1 MKKIFL
7 ILILCISTL
16 TYAQKPKVDA
26 VRYKELT
33 TTQRDALT
41 VPSGEHWKVYNIT
54 TGQFEYWDGDSWE
67 PITVIGAGT
76 GNVIKVGTPVDNQ
89 IGVWTGDGTIEGSP
103 KFRFN
108 DNFVAT
114 LEIGDSSEN
123 GSINLYGDSGAN
135 GGFINIWNSTG
146 NNTIFQRWSLKSQNN
161 FQIAADFTG
170 VALQIDSATLGI
182 TAPATTTANI
192 TTLGDKALIT
202 KEYADANYSSS
213 SIDLT
218 NIQQYDPLTHLKP
231 LKWIGTQAQYDID
244 FPAGHGDREVVILD
258 AVPPLLEGTDISSTG
273 VTAGYILQA
282 DGDNTSSWV
291 APSSSNDFSEFLTY
305 TGTRLGG
312 DLVAKIGDY
321 DNRETYLEIND
332 INRTLYAKS
341 TNGFYAD
348 FKIGIVGS
356 GLETGQFLIS
366 NLTGNRQYELPDAS
380 GTLALTSDLTG
391 FGDVSK
397 VGTPVANQST
407 YWTGDGTIAGEAAN
421 TYDPT
426 TNTLKIIETGSAKQ
440 TLLDGNEVF
449 IQSLSANAN
458 VKLTS
463 SGLEV
468 DNTATTTT
476 TNLNFASTSSNATVT
491 IKNETGTVA
500 LLSDIT
506 GTNSGT
512 NTGDDTSEVIQI
524 ACSDLVTDLTTGT
537 NKAYFRMPYA
547 ATLNDVRCSLLDAGT
562 VSGITVDINENGT
575 SVLSTLLTTDATED
589 TSTTATT
596 AAVISDS
603 ALSDDAKITIDF
615 DAVPTAGKGVIV
627 TLKLT
632 RL

>member
-146 NNTIFQRWSLKSQNN
+146 NNTTFQRWSLKSQNN

-231 LKWIGTQAQYDID
+231 LKWIGTQAQYDVD
-244 FPAGHGDREVVILD
+244 FPAGHGDREVIILD
-258 AVPPLLEGTDISSTG
+258 ATPPVLNATDIVVDASGFSGNLSATDIDVQTALSTLDALTVSSGDVTKSDDGDGFTVTGSGASLFTTIGGTGSTDANMKLTG
-273 VTAGYILQA
+273 VGSFASASVNTKAFYIIDAQNPL
-282 DGDNTSSWV
+282 
-291 APSSSNDFSEFLTY
+291 
-305 TGTRLGG
+305 
-312 DLVAKIGDY
+312 
-321 DNRETYLEIND
+321 NR
-332 INRTLYAKS
+332 A
-341 TNGFYAD
+341 
-348 FKIGIVGS
+348 
-356 GLETGQFLIS
+356 GLEPGTGARNFVF
-366 NLTGNRQYELPDAS
+366 PAAS
-380 GTLALTSDLTG
+380 GTLALTSDLTE

-463 SGLEV
+463 TGLEV
-468 DNTATTTT
+468 DNTALTTT

-500 LLSDIT
+500 LLSDT
-506 GTNSGT
+506 
-512 NTGDDTSEVIQI
+512 TSEVIQI

-537 NKAYFRMPYA
+537 SKAYFRMPYA

-562 VSGITVDINENGT
+562 VTGLTIDINENGV

-603 ALSDDAKITIDF
+603 ALADDAKITIDF

-627 TLKLT
+627 TLKVT